1 MTTRSDVSWQCA
13 GRDWCMYA
21 LIYKRVHSY
30 TYSRT
35 HEYWDRCKTWKYT
48 QNTLYT
54 YPGFDGVKQFDLPL
68 ITRGEIMTYF
78 VYNSKNSNYV

>member
-35 HEYWDRCKTWKYT
+35 HEYWIGVKRG
-48 QNTLYT
+48 NTLKIHYT
-54 YPGFDGVKQFDLPL
+54 PILDSMALNNL
-68 ITRGEIMTYF
+68 IINHLNQ
-78 VYNSKNSNYV
+78 VL